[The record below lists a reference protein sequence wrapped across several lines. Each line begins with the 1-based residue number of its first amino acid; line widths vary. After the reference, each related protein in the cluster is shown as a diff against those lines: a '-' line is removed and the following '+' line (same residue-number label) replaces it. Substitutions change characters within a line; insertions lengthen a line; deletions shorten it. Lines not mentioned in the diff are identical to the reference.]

1 MSRSACK
8 CSQAGTV
15 MLEFM
20 MSKSTLSAVCFLVI
34 EVISFLAIIMFIV
47 TGLCTT
53 FNLGNFVGCLIS
65 IFVLVFSIR
74 RADIALIISNISKS
88 VTGRIF
94 LTAVLSV
101 VIICIIGALIL
112 SAFMISAMNNIPE
125 KPAAVIVLGCRVKE
139 NGPSLMLEKRI
150 AAAYEYLSENE
161 NVICIASG
169 GKGTDEPISE
179 AQAIKNG
186 LVSRGISPDR
196 IILEDKSVNT
206 FENIRNSMEII
217 CSLSLEPRAVIV
229 TSEFHQLRA
238 RILAKK
244 HGLEAYS
251 KSSATFLPLLPSYW
265 IREWFG
271 VMHELI
277 IGRK

>member
-1 MSRSACK
+1 MF
-8 CSQAGTV
+8 
-15 MLEFM
+15 EFL
-20 MSKSTLSAVCFLVI
+20 MSKSTLLAVCFLII
-34 EVISFLAIIMFIV
+34 EVISVLAIIMFIA

-53 FNLGNFVGCLIS
+53 FNLGNFVGSLIS
-65 IFVLVFSIR
+65 IFLLVLSLKRYDLAIFLGNVF
-74 RADIALIISNISKS
+74 KS
-88 VTGRIF
+88 AAGRII
-94 LTAVLSV
+94 LTAVFSV
-101 VIICIIGALIL
+101 FIICIVTALIL
-112 SAFMISAMNNIPE
+112 SAFMISAMNNIPDE
-125 KPAAVIVLGCRVKE
+125 PATVIVLGCRVKDS
-139 NGPSLMLEKRI
+139 GPSLMLEKRI
-150 AAAYEYLSENE
+150 EAAYEYLSEYE

-186 LVSRGISPDR
+186 LVSRGISSDR

-217 CSLSLEPRAVIV
+217 SSLSLEQRAVIV

-238 RILAKK
+238 KILAKK